1 MKGHS
6 MHDVL
11 IPAPDAASQGFLA
24 TPLDALLQ
32 PGETGDGAAE
42 ALALFR
48 TVAREVPAYRTLLTE
63 QRIDPDSIRTATD
76 FARLPLLDKKNYNR
90 RFSLDDLVMGGKL
103 TRCDFFAVS
112 SGSTGEPTFWP
123 RAQADEFPV
132 ATRFEQVFHDAFGA
146 QEKRT
151 LAVICFA
158 LGTWVG
164 GMFTSACMR
173 HLSAKGYPV
182 VTATPGNKID
192 EILRVVQRLSPQFEQ
207 TVLLGYPPFLKEVVD
222 AGRSQGLDWSPF
234 KVKLVMAGE
243 VFSETWRDLVA
254 ERLGAE
260 DPLRF
265 GASIYGTA
273 DAGVLGQETPVSIAI
288 RRFLAERPEAA
299 QALFGDTRLPTLCQ
313 YDPTA
318 RYFESLPS
326 DGGGSSLAF
335 SGWNGV
341 PLVRYHI
348 ADRGGILAYDA
359 MLARMRDLGCDPV
372 ATVKNTGGPE
382 PRRQPFVWVFGRT
395 DFTVSFFGANVFPET
410 ISLGLEQPEVR
421 ARVTGKFVMQVK
433 EGSADDK
440 PRLTVAVEL
449 ANGASGDEAFVE
461 AVAAAILVQLRRLNS
476 EFTNYVPAA
485 IQKPLVELYPTGHP
499 EYFPVG
505 VKHRY
510 SRK

>member
-1 MKGHS
+1 MPETIEAERFRENS
-6 MHDVL
+6 
-11 IPAPDAASQGFLA
+11 
-24 TPLDALLQ
+24 LDRLLQ
-32 PGETGDGAAE
+32 PGEASDGSQE
-42 ALALFR
+42 ALALFHS
-48 TVAREVPAYRTLLTE
+48 VARVVPAYRTFLAE
-63 QRIDPDSIRTATD
+63 QRIDPASILTAAD
-76 FARLPLLDKKNYNR
+76 FAKLPLLDKKNYNR
-90 RFSLDDLVMGGKL
+90 RFTLDELVVGGAL
-103 TRCDFFAVS
+103 TRSDFFAVS

-123 RAQADEFPV
+123 RAQEDEFPV
-132 ATRFEQVFHDAFGA
+132 AVRFEQVFRDAFRA
-146 QEKRT
+146 HEKRT
-151 LAVICFA
+151 LAVVCFA

-192 EILRVVQRLSPQFEQ
+192 EILRVVQRLGPQFEQ

-222 AGRSQGLDWSPF
+222 AGRSQGIDWSPF

-254 ERLGAE
+254 ERLGGG

-265 GASIYGTA
+265 SASIYGTA

-299 QALFGDTRLPTLCQ
+299 QAMFGDTRLPTLCQ

-318 RYFESLPS
+318 RYFESLPVE
-326 DGGGSSLAF
+326 GGGASLAF

-348 ADRGGILAYDA
+348 ADRGGILSYEA
-359 MLARMRDLGCDPV
+359 MLQKMRALGCDPEK
-372 ATVKNTGGPE
+372 TVRDSGGPE

-410 ISLGLEQPEVR
+410 ISLGLEQPEIR

-433 EGSADDK
+433 EGLVDDK
-440 PRLTVAVEL
+440 PRLTIAVEL
-449 ANGASGDEAFVE
+449 AKDASGDDAFGE
-461 AVAAAILVQLRRLNS
+461 AVAAAILAQLRRLNS
-476 EFTNYVPAA
+476 EFANYVPTEF
-485 IQKPLVELYPTGHP
+485 QTPVVTLYPTGHA

>member
-1 MKGHS
+1 

-11 IPAPDAASQGFLA
+11 AAAAETEARRFLT
-24 TPLDALLQ
+24 TPLDTLLQ
-32 PGETGDGAAE
+32 AGEAGDGSRE
-42 ALALFR
+42 ALELFR
-48 TVAREVPAYRTLLTE
+48 AVSREVPAYRRLLAGHK
-63 QRIDPDSIRTATD
+63 IDPATVTTPAD
-76 FARLPLLDKKNYNR
+76 FARLPLLDKKNYTR
-90 RFSLDDLVMGGKL
+90 RFALDELVLGGKL

-112 SGSTGEPTFWP
+112 SGSTGEATFWP

-132 ATRFEQVFHDAFGA
+132 AVRFEQVFRDAFRA

-151 LAVICFA
+151 LAVVCFA

-173 HLSAKGYPV
+173 HLSAKGYPI

-192 EILRVVQRLSPQFEQ
+192 EILRVVQRLGPQFEQ

-222 AGRSQGLDWSPF
+222 AGRSQGLDWAPF

-254 ERLGAE
+254 ERLGVN

-299 QALFGDTRLPTLCQ
+299 QSMFGDTRLPTLCQ

-318 RYFESLPS
+318 RYFESL
-326 DGGGSSLAF
+326 DGSLAF

-348 ADRGGILAYDA
+348 ADRGGVLPYDA
-359 MLARMRDLGCDPV
+359 MVTKMRDLGCDPIAAV
-372 ATVKNTGGPE
+372 RASGGPE

-410 ISLGLEQPEVR
+410 ISLGLEQPEIR

-433 EGSADDK
+433 EGLADK
-440 PRLTVAVEL
+440 PRLTIAIELAKEAIGDDAFAETVAV
-449 ANGASGDEAFVE
+449 
-461 AVAAAILVQLRRLNS
+461 AILAQIRRTNS
-476 EFTNYVPAA
+476 EFANYVPTQY
-485 IQKPLVELYPTGHP
+485 QKPLVTLYPTGDP
-499 EYFPVG
+499 AYFPVG

>member
-1 MKGHS
+1 MDRQS
-6 MHDVL
+6 N
-11 IPAPDAASQGFLA
+11 AEDADQMETEAQRFLS

-32 PGETGDGAAE
+32 AGETGDGARE
-42 ALALFR
+42 ALDLFR

-63 QRIDPDSIRTATD
+63 QKIDPASVTTAAD
-76 FARLPLLDKKNYNR
+76 FKRLPLLDKKNYNR
-90 RFSLDDLVMGGKL
+90 RFSLDALVLGGKL
-103 TRCDFFAVS
+103 TRSDFFAVS

-123 RAQADEFPV
+123 RAQDDEFPV
-132 ATRFEQVFHDAFGA
+132 AVRFEQVFRDAFRA
-146 QEKRT
+146 HEKRT
-151 LAVICFA
+151 LAVVCFA

-164 GMFTSACMR
+164 GMFTSSCMR

-222 AGRSQGLDWSPF
+222 AGRAQGLDWSPF

-254 ERLGAE
+254 ERLCVD

-299 QALFGDTRLPTLCQ
+299 QAMFGDTRMPTLCQ

-318 RYFESLPS
+318 RYFESLPAE
-326 DGGGSSLAF
+326 GGGASLAF

-348 ADRGGILAYDA
+348 ADRGGILGYDA
-359 MLARMRDLGCDPV
+359 MLQKMRDLGCDPV
-372 ATVKNTGGPE
+372 AAVGSTGGPE

-433 EGSADDK
+433 EGLADDK

-449 ANGASGDEAFVE
+449 ARDVADDAAFGE
-461 AVAAAILVQLRRLNS
+461 AVAAAILAQLHRLNS
-476 EFTNYVPAA
+476 EFANYVPAEF
-485 IQKPLVELYPTGHP
+485 QKPMVTLYPTGHP

>member
-1 MKGHS
+1 
-6 MHDVL
+6 MHDVVA
-11 IPAPDAASQGFLA
+11 PASDAEARRFLS

-32 PGETGDGAAE
+32 PGETGDGSLE
-42 ALALFR
+42 ALELFR
-48 TVAREVPAYRTLLTE
+48 AVARDVPAYRTLLAE
-63 QRIDPDSIRTATD
+63 QNIDPASVKSAAD

-90 RFSLDDLVMGGKL
+90 RFSLDELVMGGKL

-132 ATRFEQVFHDAFGA
+132 AVRFEQVFRDAFHA
-146 QEKRT
+146 HTKRT
-151 LAVICFA
+151 LAVVCFA

-164 GMFTSACMR
+164 GMFTSSCMR

-192 EILRVVQRLSPQFEQ
+192 EILRVVQRLGPQFEQ

-222 AGRSQGLDWSPF
+222 AGRAQGLDWSPF

-254 ERLGAE
+254 ERLGVD
-260 DPLRF
+260 DPFRF

-299 QALFGDTRLPTLCQ
+299 QEMFGDTRLPTLCQ

-318 RYFESLPS
+318 RYFESL
-326 DGGGSSLAF
+326 DGSLAF

-348 ADRGGILAYDA
+348 ADRGGILPYNA
-359 MLARMRDLGCDPV
+359 MLAKMGDLGCDPV
-372 ATVKNTGGPE
+372 AAVRGSGGPE

-433 EGSADDK
+433 EGLADDK
-440 PRLTVAVEL
+440 PRLTIAVEL
-449 ANGASGDEAFVE
+449 AEDAIGDETFSE
-461 AVAAAILVQLRRLNS
+461 AVAAAILAQLRRLNS
-476 EFTNYVPAA
+476 EFANYVP
-485 IQKPLVELYPTGHP
+485 QEFQNPVVTLYPTGHP
-499 EYFPVG
+499 DYFPIG

>member
-1 MKGHS
+1 MD
-6 MHDVL
+6 DVVT
-11 IPAPDAASQGFLA
+11 PASAAEAQRFLS

-32 PGETGDGAAE
+32 AGETGDGSQQ
-42 ALALFR
+42 ALDLFR
-48 TVAREVPAYRTLLTE
+48 VTAREVPAYRQLLTE
-63 QRIDPDSIRTATD
+63 HKIDPAAVKSPAD
-76 FARLPLLDKKNYNR
+76 FERLPLLDKKNYNR
-90 RFSLDDLVMGGKL
+90 RFSLDDLVLGGKL
-103 TRCDFFAVS
+103 TRSDFFAVS

-123 RAQADEFPV
+123 RALADEYPV
-132 ATRFEQVFHDAFGA
+132 AVRFEQVFRDAFRA
-146 QEKRT
+146 HEKRT
-151 LAVICFA
+151 LAVVCFA

-164 GMFTSACMR
+164 GMFTASCMR

-234 KVKLVMAGE
+234 QVKLVMAGE

-254 ERLGAE
+254 ERLGGG
-260 DPLRF
+260 DPLRL

-299 QALFGDTRLPTLCQ
+299 QAMFGDTRLPTLCQ

-318 RYFESLPS
+318 RYFESLPE
-326 DGGGSSLAF
+326 GGGASLAF

-348 ADRGGILAYDA
+348 ADRGGILSYDA
-359 MLARMRDLGCDPV
+359 MLEGMRKLGCDPAAAV
-372 ATVKNTGGPE
+372 RNSGGPE

-410 ISLGLEQPEVR
+410 ISLGLEQPEIR

-433 EGSADDK
+433 EGLVDDK
-440 PRLTVAVEL
+440 PRLTVAIEL
-449 ANGASGDEAFVE
+449 AKDAAGDDAFGE
-461 AVAAAILVQLRRLNS
+461 AVAAAVLGQLRRLNS
-476 EFTNYVPAA
+476 EFTNYVPAEF
-485 IQKPLVELYPTGHP
+485 QKPLVSLYPTGHP

>member
-1 MKGHS
+1 
-6 MHDVL
+6 L
-11 IPAPDAASQGFLA
+11 TALTPAPAAEAQRFLA
-24 TPLDALLQ
+24 TPLDLLLKR
-32 PGETGDGAAE
+32 GETGDGLGE
-42 ALALFR
+42 ALELLRA
-48 TVAREVPAYRTLLTE
+48 VAREVPAYRTLLAE
-63 QRIDPDSIRTATD
+63 HGIDPASVKTAAD
-76 FARLPLLDKKNYNR
+76 FVRLPLLDKKNYNR
-90 RFSLDDLVMGGKL
+90 RFSLDELMLGGKL
-103 TRCDFFAVS
+103 TRSDFFAVS

-132 ATRFEQVFHDAFGA
+132 AVRFEQVFRDAFRA
-146 QEKRT
+146 HEKRT
-151 LAVICFA
+151 LAVVCFA

-164 GMFTSACMR
+164 GMFTASCMR
-173 HLSAKGYPV
+173 HLSAKGYPI

-234 KVKLVMAGE
+234 QVKLVMAGE

-254 ERLGAE
+254 ERLDGA

-288 RRFLAERPEAA
+288 RRFLADRPDAA
-299 QALFGDTRLPTLCQ
+299 RAMFGDTRLPTLCQ

-318 RYFESLPS
+318 RYFETLPAE
-326 DGGGSSLAF
+326 GGGASLAF

-348 ADRGGILAYDA
+348 ADRGGILGYEA
-359 MLARMRDLGCDPV
+359 MLQKMRDLGCDPAAAV
-372 ATVKNTGGPE
+372 RSSGGPE

-410 ISLGLEQPEVR
+410 ISLGLEQPEIR
-421 ARVTGKFVMQVK
+421 ARVTGKFVMQVN
-433 EGSADDK
+433 EGLVDDK
-440 PRLTVAVEL
+440 PRLAVAVEL
-449 ANGASGDEAFVE
+449 ARDAAGDDAFAEAT
-461 AVAAAILVQLRRLNS
+461 AAAILAQLRRLNS
-476 EFTNYVPAA
+476 EFANYVPAEF
-485 IQKPLVELYPTGHP
+485 QKPVVTLYPIGHP

>member
-1 MKGHS
+1 MDE
-6 MHDVL
+6 MTAF
-11 IPAPDAASQGFLA
+11 IE

-32 PGETGDGAAE
+32 PGEGGDGFPQ
-42 ALALFR
+42 ALDLLR
-48 TVAREVPAYRTLLTE
+48 KVADRVPAYRTLLRE
-63 QRIDPDSIRTATD
+63 QGVDPAGITTPAD
-76 FARLPLLDKKNYNR
+76 FARLPLLDKKNYVK
-90 RFSLDDLVMGGKL
+90 RFPLDDLVLGGKL
-103 TRCDFFAVS
+103 TRADFFAVS

-132 ATRFEQVFHDAFGA
+132 AQRFEQVFRDAFRA
-146 QEKRT
+146 HEKRT

-164 GMFTSACMR
+164 GMFTTACMR

-192 EILRVVQRLSPQFEQ
+192 EILRTVTRLAPQFEQ

-222 AGRSQGLDWSPF
+222 AGIRQNVAWPSFD
-234 KVKLVMAGE
+234 VKLVMAGE

-254 ERLGAE
+254 ERVGAPNGSKP

-265 GASIYGTA
+265 SSSLYGTA
-273 DAGVLGQETPVSIAI
+273 DAGVLGQETPVSIAV
-288 RRFLAERPEAA
+288 RRFLADRPEAA
-299 QALFGDTRLPTLCQ
+299 RTLFGDARLPTLCQ

-326 DGGGSSLAF
+326 SDGGGSLCF

-348 ADRGGILAYDA
+348 ADRGGIMPFDKMMA
-359 MLARMRDLGCDPV
+359 MLKDLGADPV
-372 ATVKNTGGPE
+372 AAVKSTGGPE

-421 ARVTGKFVMQVK
+421 AQVTGK
-433 EGSADDK
+433 
-440 PRLTVAVEL
+440 
-449 ANGASGDEAFVE
+449 
-461 AVAAAILVQLRRLNS
+461 
-476 EFTNYVPAA
+476 
-485 IQKPLVELYPTGHP
+485 
-499 EYFPVG
+499 
-505 VKHRY
+505 
-510 SRK
+510 

>member
-1 MKGHS
+1 
-6 MHDVL
+6 MHDVVT
-11 IPAPDAASQGFLA
+11 PAPDAAAHDFLT
-24 TPLDALLQ
+24 TPLDELLQ
-32 PGETGDGAAE
+32 PGETNDGSAE
-42 ALALFR
+42 ALTLFR
-48 TVAREVPAYRTLLTE
+48 AVARDVPAYRSILAE
-63 QRIDPDSIRTATD
+63 QKINPISIKTAAD
-76 FARLPLLDKKNYNR
+76 FAHLPLLDKKNYNR
-90 RFSLDDLVMGGKL
+90 RFSLDDLVLGGKL

-123 RAQADEFPV
+123 RALADEYPV
-132 ATRFEQVFHDAFGA
+132 AMRFEQVFRDAFSA
-146 QEKRT
+146 HKKRT

-164 GMFTSACMR
+164 GMFTASCMR

-254 ERLGAE
+254 ERLGASLNQGG
-260 DPLRF
+260 DPLRL

-273 DAGVLGQETPVSIAI
+273 DAGVLGQETPISIAI
-288 RRFLAERPEAA
+288 RRFLAERPDAA
-299 QALFGDTRLPTLCQ
+299 QAMFGDTRLPTLCQ

-318 RYFESLPS
+318 RYFESL
-326 DGGGSSLAF
+326 DGSLVF

-348 ADRGGILAYDA
+348 ADRGGILGYDA
-359 MLARMRDLGCDPV
+359 MLAKMRDLGCDPV
-372 ATVKNTGGPE
+372 ADVRTSGGPE

-410 ISLGLEQPEVR
+410 ISLGLEQPEIR
-421 ARVTGKFVMQVK
+421 GRVTGKFVMQVK
-433 EGSADDK
+433 EGLADDK

-449 ANGASGDEAFVE
+449 ASDATGDDAFGE
-461 AVAAAILVQLRRLNS
+461 TVAAAILAQLRRLNS
-476 EFTNYVPAA
+476 EFANYVPVEF
-485 IQKPLVELYPTGHP
+485 QKLTVTLYPSGHP

>member
-1 MKGHS
+1 MDDGPA
-6 MHDVL
+6 
-11 IPAPDAASQGFLA
+11 PAPDADARKFLT
-24 TPLDALLQ
+24 TPLDSLLQ
-32 PGETGDGAAE
+32 PGATGDGSAE

-48 TVAREVPAYRTLLTE
+48 AVAREVPAYRTLLAE
-63 QRIDPDSIRTATD
+63 RKIDPASIRTAAD
-76 FARLPLLDKKNYNR
+76 FARLPLLDKQNYNR
-90 RFSLDDLVMGGKL
+90 RFPLDALVLGGKL

-132 ATRFEQVFHDAFGA
+132 AVRFEQVFRDAFRA
-146 QEKRT
+146 HEKRT
-151 LAVICFA
+151 LAVVCFA

-164 GMFTSACMR
+164 GMFTASCMR

-192 EILRVVQRLSPQFEQ
+192 EILRVVQRLGPQFEQ

-222 AGRSQGLDWSPF
+222 AGRSQGLDWPPF

-254 ERLGAE
+254 ERLGVA

-299 QALFGDTRLPTLCQ
+299 QEMFGDTRLPTLCQ

-318 RYFESLPS
+318 RYFESL
-326 DGGGSSLAF
+326 DESLAF

-348 ADRGGILAYDA
+348 ADRGGILGYDP
-359 MLARMRDLGCDPV
+359 MLQKLRDLGCDPV
-372 ATVKNTGGPE
+372 ASVRESGGPE

-410 ISLGLEQPEVR
+410 ISLGLEQPEIR
-421 ARVTGKFVMQVK
+421 GRVTGKFVMQVK
-433 EGSADDK
+433 EGLADK
-440 PRLTVAVEL
+440 PRLAIAVEL
-449 ANGASGDEAFVE
+449 AENATGDDAFAE
-461 AVAAAILVQLRRLNS
+461 AVAAAILAQLRRLNS
-476 EFTNYVPAA
+476 EFANYVPAEL
-485 IQKPLVELYPTGHP
+485 QEPLVTLYPTGHP

>member
-1 MKGHS
+1 

-11 IPAPDAASQGFLA
+11 TPAPETEARRFLD
-24 TPLDALLQ
+24 TPLDGLLQ
-32 PGETGDGAAE
+32 PGTTGDGARE

-48 TVAREVPAYRTLLTE
+48 AVARDVPAYRTLLSE
-63 QRIDPDSIRTATD
+63 QNIDPAAVTTAAD
-76 FARLPLLDKKNYNR
+76 FARLPLLDKQNYNR
-90 RFSLDDLVMGGKL
+90 RFPLDELVLGGKL

-132 ATRFEQVFHDAFGA
+132 AVRFEQVFRDAFRA

-151 LAVICFA
+151 LAVVCFA

-164 GMFTSACMR
+164 GMFTAACMR

-182 VTATPGNKID
+182 VTAAPGNKVD
-192 EILRVVQRLSPQFEQ
+192 EILRVVQRLAPQFEQ

-222 AGRSQGLDWSPF
+222 AGRSQGIAWSPF
-234 KVKLVMAGE
+234 NVKLVMAGE

-254 ERLGAE
+254 ERLGVD

-299 QALFGDTRLPTLCQ
+299 QAMFGDTRLPTLCQ

-318 RYFESLPS
+318 RYFESI
-326 DGGGSSLAF
+326 DGSLAF

-348 ADRGGILAYDA
+348 ADRGGVLPYDT
-359 MLARMRDLGCDPV
+359 MLAKLRDLGCDPV
-372 ATVKNTGGPE
+372 ATVRASGGPE

-440 PRLTVAVEL
+440 PRLTIAVEL
-449 ANGASGDEAFVE
+449 AKDAAGDDEFGE
-461 AVAAAILVQLRRLNS
+461 AVAFAILAQLRRLNS
-476 EFTNYVPAA
+476 EFANYVPAEF
-485 IQKPLVELYPTGHP
+485 QKPLVTLYPTGHP
-499 EYFPVG
+499 DYFPVG